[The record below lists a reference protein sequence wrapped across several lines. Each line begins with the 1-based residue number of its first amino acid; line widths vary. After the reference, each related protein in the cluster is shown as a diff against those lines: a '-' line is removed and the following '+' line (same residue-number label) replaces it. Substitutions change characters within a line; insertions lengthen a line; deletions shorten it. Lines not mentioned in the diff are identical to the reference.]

1 MRVGK
6 LYRINNVKKHKS
18 VNAMD
23 TNSTRYFRSRLKM
36 PIILLQTN
44 RTSLEPQ
51 PIVQF
56 AIDYHS
62 INHISYACFEFCAAN
77 NCHLLV
83 ISMLFY

>member
-1 MRVGK
+1 
-6 LYRINNVKKHKS
+6 
-18 VNAMD
+18 
-23 TNSTRYFRSRLKM
+23 M